1 MKPFSAI
8 CNFKAYRALS
18 KDYILLNLSMLLM
31 IATQSDFFRTQQA
44 KYFISIFFFVFL
56 LSCIIFKFLTQHF
69 NHLLEVGFPLIF
81 SLSYFETFGL
91 QQKNNPYILMNFILY
106 NILAVN
112 NSSCWLFSM
121 EIPFLGFYYF
131 CRIVSVSDYF
141 EFDIFPVGSFYFGL
155 FFVVMSYK
163 RKFNGQQIK
172 KDQEECEIYKNLFLN
187 HYPGKIWLIESVM
200 NEVRKKNQRW
210 RFHSLIKH
218 EKKRESSINKNVKIQ
233 IDLINNSKQKT
244 ILYRLKECNKPAEEK
259 DQDLF
264 QSSKKIENFLEK
276 LQPYESKTSTDF
288 NDFVKHNENIEINKN
303 PPYLFVHAET
313 KEQLT
318 YVKINSTSFLLFSA
332 ESEKQNVVNI
342 TPNIEK
348 EIEEL
353 KKKLEIK
360 DQILAAVSHDMR
372 SPLNGIIY
380 YIKSAKEA
388 ENANTRRQ
396 KLEFALTNT
405 NLLLF
410 LVNDLLDFSL
420 FANNNSLKLNPTKFS
435 LTNLL
440 DEVLSLV
447 SMEAKNKKIIMV
459 LQNDCNSNLLLFS
472 DERRMKQVLLN
483 LLTNAIKFTFEGH
496 VKLKVS
502 MVQNAKNLILFEV
515 FDTGL
520 GIKPEIIPNLMK
532 PFSSFDNQEKK
543 ANRNGIGLGLFI
555 CKTLVGILGPKSHIF
570 IHSEE
575 KKGTKIGF
583 LAFIMNEAHEK
594 DIEVNNVSDFHQI
607 FDKKLETFKEENV
620 LESDHRERTTKI
632 QNINKNS
639 FYNRGGRGSSQFTTA
654 YTRNVSIEKLRV
666 SSNTNITF
674 HSEIS
679 AFSKGTMTRCF
690 QNYPILI
697 VDDQSF
703 NLMIL
708 KDILLGFK
716 DKNLIVES
724 AANGSIAVEMF
735 CKRNDPKSEDEPY
748 TLILMDKEMPIMNG
762 VEATKMIRNKIFKE
776 GYKDLKI
783 IGCTGDVMERDC
795 EQNEFTGLD
804 DYFVK
809 PIDVEMIHSCL
820 RKYLGGKI

>member
-1 MKPFSAI
+1 MKPFSAFF
-8 CNFKAYRALS
+8 NFKADSALS

-31 IATQSDFFRTQQA
+31 IATQSDFFRTQHA

-56 LSCIIFKFLTQHF
+56 LSCIILKVLRQHF
-69 NHLLEVGFPLIF
+69 NQFLEVGFPFVF
-81 SLSYFETFGL
+81 SLSYFEIFGL
-91 QQKNNPYILMNFILY
+91 QQRKNPYLLMNFILY

-112 NSSCWLFSM
+112 SCSCWLFSM

-131 CRIVSVSDYF
+131 CRIVSQGDYF
-141 EFDIFPVGSFYFGL
+141 EFDIFPFGSFYFGL

-163 RKFNGQQIK
+163 RKFSGQQIK
-172 KDQEECEIYKNLFLN
+172 KDEEGEIYKNLFLN
-187 HYPGKIWLIESVM
+187 HYPGKIWLIESAM
-200 NEVRKKNQRW
+200 SEVRKNNQIW
-210 RFHSLIKH
+210 RFHSLIKD

-233 IDLINNSKQKT
+233 IDLTDNSKQKA
-244 ILYRLKECNKPAEEK
+244 IFYRLKECNKPAEEM
-259 DQDLF
+259 DQSGF

-276 LQPYESKTSTDF
+276 LQPYEKKTYTDF
-288 NDFVKHNENIEINKN
+288 NDFVKHYQNTEISKT
-303 PPYLFVHAET
+303 PPYSFFHSET

-318 YVKINSTSFLLFSA
+318 YVKINSSSFLLFSA
-332 ESEKQNVVNI
+332 ESAKKKLVTIIQNN
-342 TPNIEK
+342 EK
-348 EIEEL
+348 EVEEL

-388 ENANTRRQ
+388 ENPNTRHQ

-420 FANNNSLKLNPTKFS
+420 FTNNNSLKLNPTKFS

-447 SMEAKNKKIIMV
+447 SMEAKNKKIIML
-459 LQNDCNSNLLLFS
+459 LQNDCHPNLLLFS
-472 DERRMKQVLLN
+472 DERRLKQVLLN

-543 ANRNGIGLGLFI
+543 ANRNGIGLGLYI
-555 CKTLVGILGPKSHIF
+555 CKTLVGILGPKPHIF

-575 KKGTKIGF
+575 KKGTKVGF
-583 LAFIMNEAHEK
+583 LVFIMNETHEE
-594 DIEVNNVSDFHQI
+594 DLEVNKALDFHQI
-607 FDKKLETFKEENV
+607 FDKKLETFNEENV
-620 LESDHRERTTKI
+620 LESDHRERTIKT
-632 QNINKNS
+632 QNINKHS
-639 FYNRGGRGSSQFTTA
+639 FYNRGRGSCQFTT
-654 YTRNVSIEKLRV
+654 TNTKNLSIEKLRV
-666 SSNTNITF
+666 GSNTNLTLYT
-674 HSEIS
+674 ELS
-679 AFSKGTMTRCF
+679 AFSKGTMTKSF
-690 QNYPILI
+690 PNYPILI

-716 DKNLIVES
+716 EKNLIVES
-724 AANGSIAVEMF
+724 AANGAIAVEMF
-735 CKRNDPKSEDEPY
+735 CKRNDPNSEDEPY
-748 TLILMDKEMPIMNG
+748 TLILMDKEMPVMNG
-762 VEATKMIRNKIFKE
+762 VEATKLIRNKIFKE
-776 GYKDLKI
+776 GYTDLKI
-783 IGCTGDVMERDC
+783 IGCTGDVLERDC
-795 EQNEFTGLD
+795 EKNEFNGLD

-809 PIDVEMIHSCL
+809 PIDAETIHSCL

>member
-1 MKPFSAI
+1 
-8 CNFKAYRALS
+8 
-18 KDYILLNLSMLLM
+18 
-31 IATQSDFFRTQQA
+31 
-44 KYFISIFFFVFL
+44 
-56 LSCIIFKFLTQHF
+56 
-69 NHLLEVGFPLIF
+69 
-81 SLSYFETFGL
+81 
-91 QQKNNPYILMNFILY
+91 MNFILY

-112 NSSCWLFSM
+112 SSSCWLFSM
-121 EIPFLGFYYF
+121 EIPFLGLYYF
-131 CRIVSVSDYF
+131 CRIISESDYF
-141 EFDIFPVGSFYFGL
+141 EFDIFPFGSFYFGL

-163 RKFNGQQIK
+163 GKFNREQNK
-172 KDQEECEIYKNLFLN
+172 KDQEECEIYKNLFLK
-187 HYPGKIWLIESVM
+187 HYPGKVWLIESLK
-200 NEVRKKNQRW
+200 NEVRKKNQVW
-210 RFHSLIKH
+210 KFHSLIKH

-259 DQDLF
+259 EQDFF
-264 QSSKKIENFLEK
+264 QSSKRIENFLEK
-276 LQPYESKTSTDF
+276 LQPYESKTYTNF
-288 NDFVKHNENIEINKN
+288 NDFVKHNEKIEINKN
-303 PPYLFVHAET
+303 PPYLFFHSET
-313 KEQLT
+313 KEQLA
-318 YVKINSTSFLLFSA
+318 YVKINLSSFLLISA
-332 ESEKQNVVNI
+332 DSANQNVVNLVNI

-388 ENANTRRQ
+388 ENANTRHQ

-420 FANNNSLKLNPTKFS
+420 FANNNTLKLNPTKFS

-520 GIKPEIIPNLMK
+520 GIKPEVIPNLMK

-555 CKTLVGILGPKSHIF
+555 CKTLVGILGPKPHIF

-594 DIEVNNVSDFHQI
+594 DIELNEVSDFHQI

-620 LESDHRERTTKI
+620 LESDHRERAIKTH
-632 QNINKNS
+632 NINRNS
-639 FYNRGGRGSSQFTTA
+639 FYNRGRGSSQFTTA
-654 YTRNVSIEKLRV
+654 YTRNISIEKLRV
-666 SSNTNITF
+666 NSNTNITF
-674 HSEIS
+674 HTEFS
-679 AFSKGTMTRCF
+679 AFLKGTMTRNF

-762 VEATKMIRNKIFKE
+762 VEATKIIRNKIFKE

-783 IGCTGDVMERDC
+783 IGCTGDVMERDG
-795 EQNEFTGLD
+795 EKNEFNGLD

-809 PIDVEMIHSCL
+809 PIDAEMIHSCL